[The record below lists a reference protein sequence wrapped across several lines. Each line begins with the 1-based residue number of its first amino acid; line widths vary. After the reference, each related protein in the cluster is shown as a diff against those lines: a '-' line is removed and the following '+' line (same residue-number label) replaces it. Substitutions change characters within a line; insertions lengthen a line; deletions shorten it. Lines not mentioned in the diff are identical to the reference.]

1 MIDSG
6 NGRQAYQQRP
16 VEGIS
21 GQASYLYYQADLAA
35 AGLEKRV
42 CFAYPPMEVEGQ
54 GGLRIAQFK
63 DPDGNVIGIMKSPAM

>member
-1 MIDSG
+1 MIG
-6 NGRQAYQQRP
+6 NRPLGVNGAAPSPWLAARGRRP
-16 VEGIS
+16 TP
-21 GQASYLYYQADLAA
+21 QADLAA